1 MLKLQENINQSTD
14 FSKTTENKSFF
25 LQLNVQ
31 NHFELSNNE
40 KQKIFEVF
48 HKNEIIYLNKKKEG
62 KNNQKNCSCINH
74 KCLYCKKKFRNIYQF
89 EIHMKIHVSYN
100 SIIL

>member
-14 FSKTTENKSFF
+14 LSKTTENKSFF

-89 EIHMKIHVSYN
+89 EIHMKIHVSQ
-100 SIIL
+100 L

>member
-14 FSKTTENKSFF
+14 LSKTTENKSFF
-25 LQLNVQ
+25 LQLNEQ

-62 KNNQKNCSCINH
+62 KNNQKNCSYVNH

-100 SIIL
+100 

>member
-14 FSKTTENKSFF
+14 LSKTTENKSFF

-89 EIHMKIHVSYN
+89 EIHMKINVSYN
-100 SIIL
+100 

>member
-14 FSKTTENKSFF
+14 LSKTTENKSFF
-25 LQLNVQ
+25 LQLNEQ
-31 NHFELSNNE
+31 NHFELNNNE

-48 HKNEIIYLNKKKEG
+48 HKNEIIYLNQKKEG

-100 SIIL
+100 